1 MKSRLYILLLLAVLG
16 MTEVDGQDLKPSDT
30 VAEEL
35 VRSAPLPLPCCNG
48 LATSRSNVVLCFRII
63 LRKSI
68 LLKSAL

>member
-35 VRSAPLPLPCCNG
+35 VQVSASS
-48 LATSRSNVVLCFRII
+48 ATVLQWFGYIE
-63 LRKSI
+63 K
-68 LLKSAL
+68 